1 MQTFGKSTK
10 NFFLKMVVRR
20 KNDKARKNSSFGRVA
35 QQKIGKVRESSRM
48 GMLPGWKIGRVKNNS
63 FFRVVPRP
71 KMDKARINFLLGMVA
86 SCNFGKARKNSLVKV
101 KFSKIEEFLQ
111 KFPIL
116 SEKIMKEMNYQS
128 LTNFKLA
135 SSEIC
140 EFLNT
145 GRILWKQ
152 MILKSIKGTLNQFS

>member
-1 MQTFGKSTK
+1 
-10 NFFLKMVVRR
+10 MVVRR
-20 KNDKARKNSSFGRVA
+20 KIGKARKNSSFGRVA
-35 QQKIGKVRESSRM
+35 QQKIGKVGESSRM
-48 GMLPGWKIGRVKNNS
+48 GMLPGWRIGWVKNNS
-63 FFRVVPRP
+63 FPGVVVRP
-71 KMDKARINFLLGMVA
+71 KIDKARKNFLLGMVA
-86 SCNFGKARKNSLVKV
+86 SCNFGKARKNSRVKV